1 MIVSGRKISTNLSSL
16 PFVSFHSSKPWKL
29 WGTNLSVD
37 CDREL
42 QEMREK
48 NIGLGGDI
56 LRKLMLSTRTLGAI
70 PGDMVRKLLLFVQR
84 GEVCNH

>member
-1 MIVSGRKISTNLSSL
+1 M
-16 PFVSFHSSKPWKL
+16 
-29 WGTNLSVD
+29 D

-42 QEMREK
+42 QEMWEK